1 LYGITEE
8 KRVFIDHKINRNKEF
23 LRNLTFYTDEFK
35 LVSMFDSD
43 LNANLSPDRYFAEVN
58 NRVNVLFKY
67 ARELSLVPAFLTL
80 TAPSAY
86 HFSSLDY
93 NGSTPRETALY
104 LSFLWAKFTRLK
116 LFKHIKDNSG
126 HNMIF
131 IRVYEP
137 HISGVPHLHAMIFVP
152 KMFLNDV
159 KKAFYS
165 YFRDK
170 FHIKQLKF
178 LARFD
183 KSYKYDGV
191 TGAIAYIL
199 KYMNKTFKSA
209 KDGVMSSEAYY
220 FAYHGIRR
228 FITSQTLIPL
238 WIYRKVKHDENN
250 RDLYKLTKEYKS
262 GLISAVFN
270 KEFIIKK
277 EIVKNLTVIDNELCE
292 LDHYVNDVILYQKN
306 HFIAGQFNAFKKSF
320 SSAPSS
326 FDFLKKVLR
335 PAPLFYDRVKVGYFS
350 SGKFIFYKDNICP
363 DYMLDYELINYYSS
377 LDIEKCNLQ
386 HFGYVKNIMIKRGLL
401 NGEII
406 SLNKYKDFDR
416 WYFYTWFKLSLPLDK
431 KSCLVL

>member
-1 LYGITEE
+1 MYGICEE
-8 KRVFIDHKINRNKEF
+8 KRVYIDQKINRNKEF
-23 LRNLTFYTDEFK
+23 LRNLTFYTDDFK

-43 LNANLSPDRYFAEVN
+43 LNANLSPERYFAEVN

-80 TAPSAY
+80 TAPSEY
-86 HFSSLDY
+86 HFSSKNY
-93 NGSTPRETALY
+93 NGSSPRETALF
-104 LSFLWAKFTRLK
+104 LSKLWHKFICLK
-116 LFKHIKDNSG
+116 VIQNIKKNSG
-126 HNMIF
+126 HNMVY

-137 HISGVPHLHAMIFVP
+137 HKSGVPHLHAMIFLP
-152 KMFLNDV
+152 KVFLNDV
-159 KKAFYS
+159 KKVFYS

-170 FHIKQLKF
+170 FQIKQLKF

-183 KSYKYDGV
+183 KHFKYDGV

-199 KYMNKTFKSA
+199 KYMNKTFMSA
-209 KDGVMSSEAYY
+209 KDNLMSPEAYY

-238 WIYRKVKHDENN
+238 WIYRKIKHDVNN
-250 RDLYKLTKEYKS
+250 RDLYKLTKEYKK
-262 GLISAVFN
+262 GLISASFN
-270 KEFIIKK
+270 KEYIIKK
-277 EIVKNLTVIDNELCE
+277 EIVKNIVVLDNELQEC
-292 LDHYVNDVILYQKN
+292 DYFVDDVILYQKN
-306 HFIAGQFNAFKKSF
+306 HFISGQFNAFKKSY

-335 PAPLFYDRVKVGYFS
+335 PAPLFYDRVNVGYFS

-363 DYMLDYELINYYSS
+363 DYMLDYELINYYNS

-406 SLNKYKDFDR
+406 SLNDYKDG
-416 WYFYTWFKLSLPLDK
+416 
-431 KSCLVL
+431 LVW